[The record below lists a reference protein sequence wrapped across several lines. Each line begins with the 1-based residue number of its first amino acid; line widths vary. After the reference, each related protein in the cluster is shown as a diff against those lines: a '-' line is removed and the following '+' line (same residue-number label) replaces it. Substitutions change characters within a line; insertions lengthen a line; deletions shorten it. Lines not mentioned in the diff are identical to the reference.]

1 MIRFAFLAVSHVLYF
16 DLPLPSLP
24 FRRLVSLIGVAR
36 GDKVQLVAD
45 HAVGSFEDALD
56 SWAVMFFAEAIG
68 AEQLL
73 WREGQERRVAG
84 VV

>member
-1 MIRFAFLAVSHVLYF
+1 M
-16 DLPLPSLP
+16 
-24 FRRLVSLIGVAR
+24 
-36 GDKVQLVAD
+36 AD

-56 SWAVMFFAEAIG
+56 SGAVMFFAEAIG